1 MSGTDTRVA
10 PAATLR
16 TAAGGESTRW
26 VAARCREVPWLTAAT
41 VFTTVAGAA
50 LQVLPVLLLGR
61 VVDGVVEGDGRSVL
75 VTTGI
80 LMAAAALLGAAA
92 TAVSTYLIGRLGA
105 DLLAQLREAAV
116 RAVLGMPSARIEQ
129 VGRGDV
135 LSRVGDDV
143 AVLSRGIRTAI
154 PTVFSAGV
162 LVAIATVGMFGL
174 DWRLGLAG
182 AGALPAYALALR
194 WYLPRS
200 APLYQQQRVAQA
212 DRAQALISGLNGI
225 DTVRAYRLEGAFREQ
240 VTDKSWRVREL
251 GIQVFRI
258 FGRFVGRENRAEFIG
273 LVLILVVGYVL
284 LETGAATLGDVSA
297 APLMFHR
304 LFTPLGA
311 IMFTFDEAQKS
322 GASLTRLVGV
332 LGESSER
339 RLVGDAPVAS
349 GGPVPHAVTVEG
361 LTFGYPGAEEPVL
374 RDVSLSIPVGG
385 SLALVGA
392 TGAGKSTLAA
402 LIAGIGTP
410 QAGSVR
416 IGPHDLAY
424 LDEAGARAL
433 VSILT
438 QETHVFSG
446 PLAEDLRLSAP
457 AATDTELMDALRV
470 VGARPWVE
478 ELPDGL
484 DTTVGEGGE
493 RLDVTKVAQI
503 ALARLVLNQAG
514 VVVLDESTAEAG
526 ERGRRRA
533 GEVRAGRVLRPDHAV
548 RGAPAH
554 PGDGGGPH
562 RRAGRGTRGGA
573 GNPRGTGRPGRPVRA
588 PVARLAR
595 GQLGTPWVGD
605 PPTLLRWKDDESPM
619 TDPTARTVLLSAAG
633 LDDVRRRTG
642 DHSDRTITEACAIG
656 LSYWATGTSP
666 DGIDL
671 TPSTLFADVLRWV
684 GEGGTAPAGFGRSG
698 RTAAAS
704 GPPRT

>member
-1 MSGTDTRVA
+1 MSSTDTRVT
-10 PAATLR
+10 PVTKLR

-26 VAARCREVPWLTAAT
+26 VAARCREVPWLTTAT
-41 VFTTVAGAA
+41 VLTTVAGAA
-50 LQVLPVLLLGR
+50 LQVLPVLLLGQ
-61 VVDGVVEGDGRSVL
+61 VVDGVVEGEGRSVL

-80 LMAAAALLGAAA
+80 LMGAAALLGAAA
-92 TAVSTYLIGRLGA
+92 TAASTYLIGRLGA
-105 DLLAQLREAAV
+105 DLLARLRESAV
-116 RAVLGMPSARIEQ
+116 RAVLGMPSARVEQ

-143 AVLSRGIRTAI
+143 AVLSRGIRSAI

-200 APLYQQQRVAQA
+200 APLYRRQRVAQA

-225 DTVRAYRLEGAFREQ
+225 DTVRAYRLEEAFREK
-240 VTDKSWRVREL
+240 VTDRSWRVREL
-251 GIQVFRI
+251 GIEVFRI

-273 LVLILVVGYVL
+273 LVLILVVGYAL
-284 LETGAATLGDVSA
+284 LEADAATLGEVSA

-332 LGESSER
+332 LGEAADD
-339 RLVGDAPVAS
+339 RLVGDDSVETADA
-349 GGPVPHAVTVEG
+349 VPYPVTVRG
-361 LTFGYPGAEEPVL
+361 LTFGYPGSEEPVL
-374 RDVSLSIPVGG
+374 RDVSLTIPAGS

-410 QAGSVR
+410 QAGSVH
-416 IGPHDLAY
+416 IGPNDLAAS
-424 LDEAGARAL
+424 DEAGARAL

-446 PLAEDLRLSAP
+446 PLADDLRLAAP
-457 AATDTELMDALRV
+457 RASDAGLMEALRT
-470 VGARPWVE
+470 VGADGWVE
-478 ELPDGL
+478 ALPDGL
-484 DTTVGEGGE
+484 DTMVGEGGE

-503 ALARLVLNQAG
+503 ALARLVLNQAP

-526 ERGRRRA
+526 SEGAAELERS
-533 GEVRAGRVLRPDHAV
+533 VRAACAGRTTLFVAHRLTQAMAADRIAVLDTGRVVEQGTHEELVAL
-548 RGAPAH
+548 
-554 PGDGGGPH
+554 GG
-562 RRAGRGTRGGA
+562 RY
-573 GNPRGTGRPGRPVRA
+573 
-588 PVARLAR
+588 ARLWRAWR
-595 GQLGTPWVGD
+595 
-605 PPTLLRWKDDESPM
+605 
-619 TDPTARTVLLSAAG
+619 
-633 LDDVRRRTG
+633 
-642 DHSDRTITEACAIG
+642 
-656 LSYWATGTSP
+656 
-666 DGIDL
+666 
-671 TPSTLFADVLRWV
+671 
-684 GEGGTAPAGFGRSG
+684 EGS
-698 RTAAAS
+698 
-704 GPPRT
+704 

>member
-1 MSGTDTRVA
+1 MSTIETSTTATPAA
-10 PAATLR
+10 PATLR
-16 TAAGGESTRW
+16 TASGREATRW
-26 VAARCREVPWLTAAT
+26 VSKHCREVPWLSAGT
-41 VFTTVAGAA
+41 VLSTVAAAA

-61 VVDGVVEGDGRSVL
+61 VVDGVVGDESRSVL
-75 VTTGI
+75 TTIGV
-80 LMAAAALLGAAA
+80 LMGAAALLGAVA
-92 TAVSTYLIGRLGA
+92 TALSTYLIGRLGA
-105 DLLAQLREAAV
+105 DLLARLREGAV

-143 AVLSRGIRTAI
+143 AVLSKGIRTAI

-162 LVAIATVGMFGL
+162 LVFIATVGMFGL

-200 APLYQQQRVAQA
+200 APLYRKQRVAQA
-212 DRAQALISGLNGI
+212 DRAQALISGLDGI
-225 DTVRAYRLEGAFREQ
+225 DTVRAYRLEDGVREK
-240 VTDKSWRVREL
+240 VTEESWRVRDL
-251 GIQVFRI
+251 GIEVFRF

-273 LVLILVVGYVL
+273 LVLILVVGYAL
-284 LETGAATLGDVSA
+284 LEADAASLGEVSA

-332 LGESSER
+332 LGESAQE
-339 RLVGDAPVAS
+339 RLVGDASVEAADA
-349 GGPVPHAVTVEG
+349 GPHPVTVRG
-361 LTFGYPGAEEPVL
+361 LTFTYPGTDEPVL
-374 RDVSLSIPVGG
+374 RDVDLTIPAGG

-416 IGPHDLAY
+416 VGSRDLGE

-457 AATDTELMDALRV
+457 TATDAELMDALRT
-470 VGARPWVE
+470 VGAADWVDA
-478 ELPDGL
+478 LPEGL
-484 DTTVGEGGE
+484 DTPVGEGGE
-493 RLDVTKVAQI
+493 RLDGTKVAQI
-503 ALARLVLNQAG
+503 ALARLVLGRAP

-526 ERGRRRA
+526 SEGAAELERAVLAACAGRTTLFVAHRLTQAMAADRIA
-533 GEVRAGRVLRPDHAV
+533 VLDAGRVVEQGTHDELVAL
-548 RGAPAH
+548 
-554 PGDGGGPH
+554 GG
-562 RRAGRGTRGGA
+562 RY
-573 GNPRGTGRPGRPVRA
+573 
-588 PVARLAR
+588 ARLWRAWR
-595 GQLGTPWVGD
+595 
-605 PPTLLRWKDDESPM
+605 
-619 TDPTARTVLLSAAG
+619 
-633 LDDVRRRTG
+633 
-642 DHSDRTITEACAIG
+642 
-656 LSYWATGTSP
+656 
-666 DGIDL
+666 
-671 TPSTLFADVLRWV
+671 
-684 GEGGTAPAGFGRSG
+684 EGS
-698 RTAAAS
+698 
-704 GPPRT
+704 

>member
-1 MSGTDTRVA
+1 MSTTDTRVA
-10 PAATLR
+10 PATLR
-16 TAAGGESTRW
+16 TATGGEAARW
-26 VAARCREVPWLTAAT
+26 VAAHCRRAPWLTSAT
-41 VFTTVAGAA
+41 LLTTVAGAA
-50 LQVLPVLLLGR
+50 LQVLPVLLLSR
-61 VVDGVVEGDGRSVL
+61 VVDGVTEGGSRSVL
-75 VTTGI
+75 VTTGS
-80 LMAAAALLGAAA
+80 LMVAAALLGAVA

-105 DLLAQLREAAV
+105 DLLARLREGAV

-143 AVLSRGIRTAI
+143 AVLSKGIRAAI

-162 LVAIATVGMFGL
+162 LVVIATAGMFGL

-200 APLYQQQRVAQA
+200 APLYQKQRKAQA

-225 DTVRAYRLEGAFREQ
+225 DTVRAYRLEGAVREK
-240 VTDKSWRVREL
+240 VTSESWRVRDL
-251 GIQVFRI
+251 GVEVFRF

-273 LVLILVVGYVL
+273 LALIVVVGYVL
-284 LETGAATLGDVSA
+284 LEAGAASLGEVSA

-332 LGESSER
+332 LGEPAED
-339 RLVGDAPVAS
+339 RLVGDVSVAPADA
-349 GGPVPHAVTVEG
+349 GPHPVTVEG
-361 LTFGYPGAEEPVL
+361 LTFSYPDTEEPVL
-374 RDVSLSIPVGG
+374 REVNLSIPAGG

-416 IGPHDLAY
+416 IGSRDLAG

-446 PLAEDLRLSAP
+446 PLADDLRLAAP
-457 AATDTELMDALRV
+457 DASDAELLDALRT
-470 VGARPWVE
+470 VGAEGWVE
-478 ELPDGL
+478 LLPEGL
-484 DTTVGEGGE
+484 ATVVGEGGE

-503 ALARLVLNQAG
+503 ALARLVLG
-514 VVVLDESTAEAG
+514 RSPVVVLDESTAEAG
-526 ERGRRRA
+526 SEGAAELERAVLAACSGRTTLFVAHRLTQAMAADRIA
-533 GEVRAGRVLRPDHAV
+533 VLSAGRVVEEGTHAELV
-548 RGAPAH
+548 AL
-554 PGDGGGPH
+554 GGQY
-562 RRAGRGTRGGA
+562 
-573 GNPRGTGRPGRPVRA
+573 
-588 PVARLAR
+588 ARLWRAWR
-595 GQLGTPWVGD
+595 
-605 PPTLLRWKDDESPM
+605 
-619 TDPTARTVLLSAAG
+619 
-633 LDDVRRRTG
+633 
-642 DHSDRTITEACAIG
+642 
-656 LSYWATGTSP
+656 
-666 DGIDL
+666 
-671 TPSTLFADVLRWV
+671 
-684 GEGGTAPAGFGRSG
+684 EGS
-698 RTAAAS
+698 
-704 GPPRT
+704 

>member
-1 MSGTDTRVA
+1 MSTTDTRVA
-10 PAATLR
+10 PATLR
-16 TAAGGESTRW
+16 TATGGEATRW
-26 VAARCREVPWLTAAT
+26 VAAHCRRAPWLTAAT
-41 VFTTVAGAA
+41 LLTTVAGAA
-50 LQVLPVLLLGR
+50 LQVLPVLLLSR
-61 VVDGVVEGDGRSVL
+61 VVDGVTEGGSRSVL
-75 VTTGI
+75 VTIGT
-80 LMAAAALLGAAA
+80 LMVAAALLGAVA

-105 DLLAQLREAAV
+105 DLLARLREGAV

-143 AVLSRGIRTAI
+143 AVLSKGIRAAI

-162 LVAIATVGMFGL
+162 LVVIATAGMFGL

-200 APLYQQQRVAQA
+200 APLYQKQRKAQA

-225 DTVRAYRLEGAFREQ
+225 DTVRAYRLEGAVREK
-240 VTDKSWRVREL
+240 VTSESWRVRDL
-251 GIQVFRI
+251 GVEVFRF

-273 LVLILVVGYVL
+273 LAVIVVVGYVL
-284 LETGAATLGDVSA
+284 LEADAASLGEVSA

-332 LGESSER
+332 LGEPAED
-339 RLVGDAPVAS
+339 RLVGDVSVAPADA
-349 GGPVPHAVTVEG
+349 GPHPVTVEG
-361 LTFGYPGAEEPVL
+361 LTFSYPDAEEPVL
-374 RDVSLSIPVGG
+374 REVNLSIPAGG

-416 IGPHDLAY
+416 IGSRDLAG

-446 PLAEDLRLSAP
+446 PLADDLRLAAP
-457 AATDTELMDALRV
+457 DASDAELLDALRT
-470 VGARPWVE
+470 VGAEGWVE
-478 ELPDGL
+478 LLPEGL
-484 DTTVGEGGE
+484 ATVVGEGGE

-503 ALARLVLNQAG
+503 ALARLVLG
-514 VVVLDESTAEAG
+514 RSPVVVLDESTAEAG
-526 ERGRRRA
+526 SEGAAELERAVLAACSGRTTLFVAHRLTQAMAADRIA
-533 GEVRAGRVLRPDHAV
+533 VLSAGRVVEEGTHAELV
-548 RGAPAH
+548 AL
-554 PGDGGGPH
+554 GGQY
-562 RRAGRGTRGGA
+562 
-573 GNPRGTGRPGRPVRA
+573 
-588 PVARLAR
+588 ARLWRAWR
-595 GQLGTPWVGD
+595 
-605 PPTLLRWKDDESPM
+605 
-619 TDPTARTVLLSAAG
+619 
-633 LDDVRRRTG
+633 
-642 DHSDRTITEACAIG
+642 
-656 LSYWATGTSP
+656 
-666 DGIDL
+666 
-671 TPSTLFADVLRWV
+671 
-684 GEGGTAPAGFGRSG
+684 EGS
-698 RTAAAS
+698 
-704 GPPRT
+704 

>member
-1 MSGTDTRVA
+1 MSGTDTGVA
-10 PAATLR
+10 PAVLR
-16 TAAGGESTRW
+16 TAGGREASRW
-26 VAARCREVPWLTAAT
+26 VAAHCREVPGLTAAT

-61 VVDGVVEGDGRSVL
+61 VVDGVVEGEPRSVL
-75 VTTGI
+75 VTVGA
-80 LMAAAALLGAAA
+80 LMVAAALLGAAA

-105 DLLAQLREAAV
+105 DLLARLREGAV

-162 LVAIATVGMFGL
+162 LVFIATVGMFGL

-182 AGALPAYALALR
+182 AGALPAYGLALR

-200 APLYQQQRVAQA
+200 APLYRKQRVAQA

-225 DTVRAYRLEGAFREQ
+225 DTVRAYRLEDAFREK
-240 VTDKSWRVREL
+240 VTRESWRVRDL
-251 GIQVFRI
+251 GIEVFRF

-273 LVLILVVGYVL
+273 LVLILVVGYAL
-284 LETGAATLGDVSA
+284 LEADAATLGEVSA

-332 LGESSER
+332 LGEDAED
-339 RLVGDAPVAS
+339 RLVGDSAVAS
-349 GGPVPHAVTVEG
+349 ADAAPHPVTVEG
-361 LTFGYPGAEEPVL
+361 LTFRYPDTEEPVL
-374 RDVSLSIPVGG
+374 WDVDLTIPAGG

-416 IGPHDLAY
+416 VGSTDLAG

-438 QETHVFSG
+438 QETHVFAG
-446 PLAEDLRLSAP
+446 PLADDLRLAAP
-457 AATDTELMDALRV
+457 EATDAELMEALRT
-470 VGARPWVE
+470 VGADGWVDA
-478 ELPDGL
+478 LPDGL
-484 DTTVGEGGE
+484 NTMVGEGGE

-503 ALARLVLNQAG
+503 ALARLALG
-514 VVVLDESTAEAG
+514 RSPVVVLDESTAEAG
-526 ERGRRRA
+526 SEGAAELERAVRAACSGRTTLFVAHRLTQAMAADRI
-533 GEVRAGRVLRPDHAV
+533 VVLDAGRVVEQGTHEELVAL
-548 RGAPAH
+548 
-554 PGDGGGPH
+554 GG
-562 RRAGRGTRGGA
+562 RY
-573 GNPRGTGRPGRPVRA
+573 
-588 PVARLAR
+588 ARLWRAWR
-595 GQLGTPWVGD
+595 
-605 PPTLLRWKDDESPM
+605 
-619 TDPTARTVLLSAAG
+619 
-633 LDDVRRRTG
+633 
-642 DHSDRTITEACAIG
+642 
-656 LSYWATGTSP
+656 
-666 DGIDL
+666 
-671 TPSTLFADVLRWV
+671 
-684 GEGGTAPAGFGRSG
+684 EGS
-698 RTAAAS
+698 
-704 GPPRT
+704 

>member
-1 MSGTDTRVA
+1 MSTTETRVA
-10 PAATLR
+10 PVNLR
-16 TAAGGESTRW
+16 TATGREATRW
-26 VAARCREVPWLTAAT
+26 VAAHCREMPWLTAAT
-41 VFTTVAGAA
+41 VLSTVAGAA

-61 VVDGVVEGDGRSVL
+61 VVDGVVEGESRSIL
-75 VTTGI
+75 VTVGV

-143 AVLSRGIRTAI
+143 AVLSKGIRTAI

-162 LVAIATVGMFGL
+162 LVFIATVGMFGL

-200 APLYQQQRVAQA
+200 APLYRKQRVAQA

-225 DTVRAYRLEGAFREQ
+225 DTVRAYRLEDTFREK
-240 VTDKSWRVREL
+240 VTDESWRVRNY
-251 GIQVFRI
+251 GIDVFRF

-273 LVLILVVGYVL
+273 LVLILVVGYAL
-284 LETGAATLGDVSA
+284 LEADAASLGEVSA

-332 LGESSER
+332 LDEDAED
-339 RLVGDAPVAS
+339 RLVGDPKVAPADS
-349 GGPVPHAVTVEG
+349 TPYAVTVRG
-361 LTFGYPGAEEPVL
+361 LTFSYPDTEEPVL
-374 RDVSLSIPVGG
+374 KDVDLTIPAGG

-392 TGAGKSTLAA
+392 TGAGKTTLAA

-416 IGPHDLAY
+416 IGPTDLAD

-438 QETHVFSG
+438 QESHVFSG
-446 PLAEDLRLSAP
+446 TLADDLRLAAP
-457 AATDTELMDALRV
+457 DATDAELMDALRTV
-470 VGARPWVE
+470 RADGWVDA
-478 ELPDGL
+478 LPDGL
-484 DTTVGEGGE
+484 NTMVGEGGE
-493 RLDVTKVAQI
+493 RLDVTKVAHI
-503 ALARLVLNQAG
+503 ALARLVLGRAP

-526 ERGRRRA
+526 SEGAAELERAVLAACAGRTTLFVAHRLTQAMAADRIA
-533 GEVRAGRVLRPDHAV
+533 VLDAGRVVEQGTHDELVAL
-548 RGAPAH
+548 
-554 PGDGGGPH
+554 GG
-562 RRAGRGTRGGA
+562 RY
-573 GNPRGTGRPGRPVRA
+573 
-588 PVARLAR
+588 ARLWRAWR
-595 GQLGTPWVGD
+595 
-605 PPTLLRWKDDESPM
+605 
-619 TDPTARTVLLSAAG
+619 
-633 LDDVRRRTG
+633 
-642 DHSDRTITEACAIG
+642 
-656 LSYWATGTSP
+656 
-666 DGIDL
+666 
-671 TPSTLFADVLRWV
+671 
-684 GEGGTAPAGFGRSG
+684 EGS
-698 RTAAAS
+698 
-704 GPPRT
+704 